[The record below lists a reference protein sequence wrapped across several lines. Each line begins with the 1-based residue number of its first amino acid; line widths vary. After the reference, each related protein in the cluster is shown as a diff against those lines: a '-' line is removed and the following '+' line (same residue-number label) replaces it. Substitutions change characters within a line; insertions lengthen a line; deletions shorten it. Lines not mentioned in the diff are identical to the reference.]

1 MSAIKRVTNTSEA
14 EALAALLNGDSR
26 TKPTVVVTVASGHT
40 EPYAD
45 VERIAAE
52 IGDLADLYLVTTGGH
67 TWAFS
72 NKMTPGTQVY
82 GGAGRVYPV
91 GLGWNIDLK
100 QAPLRFAWSKSEGP
114 KLTGQLIDDALDMA
128 AAAGL
133 FDSARTASTRER
145 RAGTVRSIMS
155 ERALVAL
162 DGGDMASVPPQLA
175 QAGVPIER
183 VLAPGMHVDGV
194 LEKKSRWLDIRES
207 RPTAEEALKTY
218 AAGDVVPAEV
228 RSVLAGSADLR
239 LHPDVTVE
247 LFRSDVTGDPD
258 DDLSALLTP
267 GEVVLARVIATGPK
281 WRLSLREVREHD
293 TAREALALYAGG
305 PPWLDPDAPPPAPVE
320 HVDPEP
326 ARAEPAPAETAPAAV
341 APVVEPVAEPVPA
354 APAKPA
360 IPSPAMMPRRKGE
373 PVRAVRP
380 APAPSP
386 EPSPMPEKEPA
397 PAKKAAVQSMSLQVT
412 AIKAEKAHLEAEL
425 AELRDQVS
433 GLRNERVQFAKD
445 LARAARQVETRDAE
459 LARMRSQL
467 RRAKQRTAPP
477 DVALPVFADRERGF
491 RHLVE
496 AAWARRI
503 PVGEQPTRPLPD
515 YAIGER
521 FLDSVD
527 ALEGIAV
534 DKIADVV
541 MEVLTGLAEQST
553 GRELHQLRTS
563 AGGNAAPQSRPDGA
577 VCYRVSMQ
585 IHTPS
590 ARRLHFWKC
599 PDGTI
604 ELSRVVVHDDMEP

>member
-100 QAPLRFAWSKSEGP
+100 QAPLRFAWNKSEGK

-155 ERALVAL
+155 ERALVDL
-162 DGGDMASVPPQLA
+162 VGGDMASVPPQLA

-267 GEVVLARVIATGPK
+267 GEVVLARVVATGPK

-305 PPWLDPDAPPPAPVE
+305 PPWLDPDAPPPAVVE

-326 ARAEPAPAETAPAAV
+326 VLPETAQLAEPVEPAAE
-341 APVVEPVAEPVPA
+341 PVVE
-354 APAKPA
+354 APAKAA

-380 APAPSP
+380 APVPSP
-386 EPSPMPEKEPA
+386 EPSPMPEKEHP

-425 AELRDQVS
+425 TELRDQVS

-515 YAIGER
+515 FAIGER

>member
-14 EALAALLNGDSR
+14 EALAALLNSDAR

-40 EPYAD
+40 DPYAD

-82 GGAGRVYPV
+82 GGAGRVYPI
-91 GLGWNIDLK
+91 GLGWTVDLK
-100 QAPLRFAWSKSEGP
+100 QAPLRFAWSKSEGK

-155 ERALVAL
+155 ERALVDL
-162 DGGDMASVPPQLA
+162 GGGDMASIPPQLA

-207 RPTAEEALKTY
+207 RPTADEALKAY

-228 RSVLAGSADLR
+228 RSVLAGSAGLR

-247 LFRSDVTGDPD
+247 VFRTDVTGDPD
-258 DDLSALLTP
+258 DDLQALLTP
-267 GEVVLARVIATGPK
+267 GEVVLARVVATGPK
-281 WRLSLREVREHD
+281 WRLSLREVGAHD

-305 PPWLDPDAPPPAPVE
+305 PAWLDPDAPPPAVVE
-320 HVDPEP
+320 HVETEPSPPEVVTP
-326 ARAEPAPAETAPAAV
+326 SAQPVPEAPPKPAAQT
-341 APVVEPVAEPVPA
+341 
-354 APAKPA
+354 PAKV
-360 IPSPAMMPRRKGE
+360 PRRKGE

-380 APAPSP
+380 APAT
-386 EPSPMPEKEPA
+386 EPASTPPKETA

-477 DVALPVFADRERGF
+477 EVALPVFADRERGF

-496 AAWARRI
+496 AAWACRI

-527 ALEGIAV
+527 ELEGITV

-563 AGGNAAPQSRPDGA
+563 AGGNAAPQSRSDGA

>member
-14 EALAALLNGDSR
+14 EALAALLNSDAR

-40 EPYAD
+40 DPYAD

-82 GGAGRVYPV
+82 GGAGRVYPI
-91 GLGWNIDLK
+91 GLGWTVDLK
-100 QAPLRFAWSKSEGP
+100 QAPLRFAWSKSEGK

-155 ERALVAL
+155 ERALVDL
-162 DGGDMASVPPQLA
+162 GGGDMASIPPQLA

-207 RPTAEEALKTY
+207 RPTADEALKAY

-228 RSVLAGSADLR
+228 RSVLAGSAGLR

-247 LFRSDVTGDPD
+247 VFRSDVTGDPD
-258 DDLSALLTP
+258 DDLQALLTP
-267 GEVVLARVIATGPK
+267 GEVVLARVVATGPK
-281 WRLSLREVREHD
+281 WRLSLREVGEHD

-305 PPWLDPDAPPPAPVE
+305 PPWLDPDAPPPAVVE
-320 HVDPEP
+320 HVETEPSPPEVVTP
-326 ARAEPAPAETAPAAV
+326 SAQPVPEAPPK
-341 APVVEPVAEPVPA
+341 PA
-354 APAKPA
+354 APT
-360 IPSPAMMPRRKGE
+360 PAMMPRRKGE

-380 APAPSP
+380 APAT
-386 EPSPMPEKEPA
+386 EPASTPPKETA

-477 DVALPVFADRERGF
+477 EVALPVFADRERGF

-496 AAWARRI
+496 AAWACRI

-527 ALEGIAV
+527 ELEGITV

-563 AGGNAAPQSRPDGA
+563 AGGNAAPQSRSDGA

>member
-1 MSAIKRVTNTSEA
+1 MTNTSEA

-26 TKPTVVVTVASGHT
+26 TKPTVVVTVASGHS

-82 GGAGRVYPV
+82 GGAGRVYPIGV
-91 GLGWNIDLK
+91 AWNIDLK
-100 QAPLRFAWSKSEGP
+100 LAPLRFAWNRSEGK
-114 KLTGQLIDDALDMA
+114 KLTAQLIDDALDMA

-133 FDSARTASTRER
+133 FDSERTASTRER
-145 RAGTVRSIMS
+145 RGGRVVSIMS
-155 ERALVAL
+155 ERALVDL
-162 DGGDMASVPPQLA
+162 GSGDLASVPPQLA

-183 VLAPGMHVDGV
+183 VLAPGMHVEGV

-218 AAGDVVPAEV
+218 AVGDIVPAAV
-228 RSVLAGSADLR
+228 RSVLPGSADLR
-239 LHPDVTVE
+239 LHPDLTVE
-247 LFRSDVTGDPD
+247 VFRSEVTGDPD
-258 DDLSALLTP
+258 DDLQALLTP
-267 GEVVLARVIATGPK
+267 GEVVLARVVATSPK
-281 WRLSLREVREHD
+281 WRLSLREVREND
-293 TAREALALYAGG
+293 SAREALSLYAGG
-305 PPWLDPDAPPPAPVE
+305 PPWLDPDAPPPAPE
-320 HVDPEP
+320 
-326 ARAEPAPAETAPAAV
+326 AEPAAS
-341 APVVEPVAEPVPA
+341 VVEPVETPRPPEVELPPPDTPA
-354 APAKPA
+354 
-360 IPSPAMMPRRKGE
+360 PSRPSITPAMMPRRKGE

-380 APAPSP
+380 TPPPSPAPTPATAAPAPP
-386 EPSPMPEKEPA
+386 
-397 PAKKAAVQSMSLQVT
+397 KKAAVQSMSLQVT
-412 AIKAEKAHLEAEL
+412 AIKAENARLEAEL
-425 AELRDQVS
+425 ADLRDQVS

-445 LARAARQVETRDAE
+445 LARAARQLETRDAE
-459 LARMRSQL
+459 LAKMRSQL
-467 RRAKQRTAPP
+467 RRAKQRNAPP
-477 DVALPVFADRERGF
+477 EAAPPVFADRERGF

-515 YAIGER
+515 YSIGER
-521 FLDSVD
+521 FLDSVE
-527 ALEGIAV
+527 ALEGITI

-577 VCYRVSMQ
+577 VCYRASMQ
-585 IHTPS
+585 IHTPG

>member
-26 TKPTVVVTVASGHT
+26 TKPTVVVTVASGHS

-91 GLGWNIDLK
+91 GLAWNIDLL
-100 QAPLRFAWSKSEGP
+100 QAPLRFAWNKSEGR

-145 RAGTVRSIMS
+145 RAGTVLSIMS
-155 ERALVAL
+155 ERALVDL
-162 DGGDMASVPPQLA
+162 VGGDMASIPPQLA

-218 AAGDVVPAEV
+218 AAGDIVPAEV

-267 GEVVLARVIATGPK
+267 GEVVLARVVATGPK

-305 PPWLDPDAPPPAPVE
+305 PPWLDPDAPPPTVVE
-320 HVDPEP
+320 HVETEPSPPE
-326 ARAEPAPAETAPAAV
+326 V
-341 APVVEPVAEPVPA
+341 APVVEPVEPVEIAAEPVVE
-354 APAKPA
+354 APAKPVM
-360 IPSPAMMPRRKGE
+360 PTPAMMPRRKGE

-380 APAPSP
+380 APAA
-386 EPSPMPEKEPA
+386 EPSPMPEKNHA

-425 AELRDQVS
+425 TELRDQVS

-496 AAWARRI
+496 ASWARRI

-599 PDGTI
+599 PNGTI

>member
-14 EALAALLNGDSR
+14 EALAALLNSDTR
-26 TKPTVVVTVASGHT
+26 TKPTIVVTVASGHT
-40 EPYAD
+40 DPYAD
-45 VERIAAE
+45 VERLAAE

-91 GLGWNIDLK
+91 GLAWNIDLK
-100 QAPLRFAWSKSEGP
+100 QAPLRFAWSKSEGR

-145 RAGTVRSIMS
+145 RAGTIVSIMS
-155 ERALVAL
+155 ERALVDLGA
-162 DGGDMASVPPQLA
+162 GDLASIPPQLA

-207 RPTAEEALKTY
+207 RPTAAEALKTY

-228 RSVLAGSADLR
+228 RSVLAGSAGLR

-247 LFRSDVTGDPD
+247 VFRSDVTGDPD
-258 DDLSALLTP
+258 DDLQALLTP
-267 GEVVLARVIATGPK
+267 GEVVLARVVATGPK
-281 WRLSLREVREHD
+281 WRLSLREAREHD
-293 TAREALALYAGG
+293 TAREALALYVGG
-305 PPWLDPDAPPPAPVE
+305 PPWLDPHAPPPAVVE
-320 HVDPEP
+320 HVETEP
-326 ARAEPAPAETAPAAV
+326 SPPVSEPL
-341 APVVEPVAEPVPA
+341 PVVEPRSPEVELVETPA
-354 APAKPA
+354 APPTPA
-360 IPSPAMMPRRKGE
+360 VPSPAMMPRRKGE

-380 APAPSP
+380 APAPEPPPAPTP
-386 EPSPMPEKEPA
+386 EPAA
-397 PAKKAAVQSMSLQVT
+397 PKKAAVQSMSLQVT

-425 AELRDQVS
+425 TELRDQVS

-477 DVALPVFADRERGF
+477 EVAPPVFADRERGF

-515 YAIGER
+515 FAIGAR

-527 ALEGIAV
+527 TLEGITI

-563 AGGNAAPQSRPDGA
+563 SGGNSAPQSRPDGA

-585 IHTPS
+585 VHTPS

>member
-14 EALAALLNGDSR
+14 EALAALLNGDTR
-26 TKPTVVVTVASGHT
+26 TRPTVVVTVASGHT
-40 EPYAD
+40 DPYAD

-82 GGAGRVYPV
+82 GGAGRVYPI
-91 GLGWNIDLK
+91 GLGWNVDLK
-100 QAPLRFAWSKSEGP
+100 QAPLRFAWNRSEGK

-155 ERALVAL
+155 ERALVDL
-162 DGGDMASVPPQLA
+162 VGGDMASVPPQLA

-267 GEVVLARVIATGPK
+267 GEVVLARVIATGPR

-293 TAREALALYAGG
+293 TAREALSLYAGG
-305 PPWLDPDAPPPAPVE
+305 PPWLDPDAPPPAVVDHVE
-320 HVDPEP
+320 TVPEP
-326 ARAEPAPAETAPAAV
+326 QGVEASSEAPAEAA
-341 APVVEPVAEPVPA
+341 VEPVPEA
-354 APAKPA
+354 PA
-360 IPSPAMMPRRKGE
+360 IPTPAMMPRRRGE
-373 PVRAVRP
+373 PVRALR
-380 APAPSP
+380 PAPSP
-386 EPSPMPEKEPA
+386 TPAPEPMPEQEAA

-445 LARAARQVETRDAE
+445 LARAARQVETRDVE

-477 DVALPVFADRERGF
+477 EVALPVFADRERGF

-503 PVGEQPTRPLPD
+503 PVGEQATRPLPA
-515 YAIGER
+515 YSIGER

-527 ALEGIAV
+527 ALEGITV

-563 AGGNAAPQSRPDGA
+563 AGGNSAPQSRSDGA

-599 PDGTI
+599 ADGTV

>member
-14 EALAALLNGDSR
+14 EALAALLNGDAR

-40 EPYAD
+40 DPYAD

-100 QAPLRFAWSKSEGP
+100 QAPLRFAWSKSEGR

-145 RAGTVRSIMS
+145 RAGTILSIMS
-155 ERALVAL
+155 ERALVDL
-162 DGGDMASVPPQLA
+162 GSGDLASIPPQLA

-194 LEKKSRWLDIRES
+194 LEKKSRWLDIREI

-218 AAGDVVPAEV
+218 AAGEVVPAEV

-247 LFRSDVTGDPD
+247 VFRSDVTGDPD

-267 GEVVLARVIATGPK
+267 GEVVLARVVATRPK
-281 WRLSLREVREHD
+281 WRLSLRGVGEHD

-320 HVDPEP
+320 HVETEPVPPATVPE
-326 ARAEPAPAETAPAAV
+326 AEPVETVPETAPA
-341 APVVEPVAEPVPA
+341 PPP
-354 APAKPA
+354 KPA
-360 IPSPAMMPRRKGE
+360 TPSPAMMPRRRGE

-380 APAPSP
+380 SPAPDPAP
-386 EPSPMPEKEPA
+386 EQEPA

-412 AIKAEKAHLEAEL
+412 AIKAEKARLEAEL
-425 AELRDQVS
+425 TELRDQVS

-467 RRAKQRTAPP
+467 RRAKQRSAPP
-477 DVALPVFADRERGF
+477 EVTPPVFADRERGF

-503 PVGEQPTRPLPD
+503 PVGEQPTRPLPGF
-515 YAIGER
+515 AIGER

-527 ALEGIAV
+527 TLEGIAV

-563 AGGNAAPQSRPDGA
+563 VGGNSAPQSRDDGA
-577 VCYRVSMQ
+577 ICYRVSMQ

>member
-91 GLGWNIDLK
+91 GLSWNIDLK
-100 QAPLRFAWSKSEGP
+100 QAPLRFAWSKSEGR

-155 ERALVAL
+155 ERALVDL
-162 DGGDMASVPPQLA
+162 GSGDLASIPPQLA

-228 RSVLAGSADLR
+228 RSVLAGSAGLR

-247 LFRSDVTGDPD
+247 LFRSEVTGDPD
-258 DDLSALLTP
+258 DDLQALLTP
-267 GEVVLARVIATGPK
+267 GEVVLARVVATGPK

-293 TAREALALYAGG
+293 TVREALALYAGG
-305 PPWLDPDAPPPAPVE
+305 PPWLDPDAPPPAVVE
-320 HVDPEP
+320 HVEPEP
-326 ARAEPAPAETAPAAV
+326 SPAVIEPVQPVETAAEPDTEPAPQAP
-341 APVVEPVAEPVPA
+341 P
-354 APAKPA
+354 KPA

-380 APAPSP
+380 TPTPTPAPSP
-386 EPSPMPEKEPA
+386 EPVPEKEHP

-496 AAWARRI
+496 ASWARRI

-515 YAIGER
+515 FAIGER

-563 AGGNAAPQSRPDGA
+563 AGGNAAPQSRADGA

>member
-14 EALAALLNGDSR
+14 EALAALLNGDTR

-72 NKMTPGTQVY
+72 NRMTPGTQVY
-82 GGAGRVYPV
+82 GGAGRVYPI
-91 GLGWNIDLK
+91 GLAWNVDLK
-100 QAPLRFAWSKSEGP
+100 QAPLRFAWNKSEGK

-155 ERALVAL
+155 ERALVDL
-162 DGGDMASVPPQLA
+162 VGGDMASVPPQLA

-183 VLAPGMHVDGV
+183 VLAPGMAVSGV

-258 DDLSALLTP
+258 DDLQALLTP
-267 GEVVLARVIATGPK
+267 GEVVLARVVATGPK

-305 PPWLDPDAPPPAPVE
+305 PPWLDPDAPPPAVVDHVETVPEPQRVEPVE
-320 HVDPEP
+320 APPEP
-326 ARAEPAPAETAPAAV
+326 APEAPAR
-341 APVVEPVAEPVPA
+341 
-354 APAKPA
+354 PA
-360 IPSPAMMPRRKGE
+360 IPTPAMMPRRRGE
-373 PVRAVRP
+373 PVRALRP
-380 APAPSP
+380 APTPAPEPMPSP
-386 EPSPMPEKEPA
+386 EREAA

-412 AIKAEKAHLEAEL
+412 AIKAEKAHLEDEL

-445 LARAARQVETRDAE
+445 LARAARQVETRDVE

-477 DVALPVFADRERGF
+477 EVALPVFADRERGF

-503 PVGEQPTRPLPD
+503 PVGEQATRPLPEF
-515 YAIGER
+515 AIGDR

-527 ALEGIAV
+527 ALEGITV

>member
-14 EALAALLNGDSR
+14 EALAALLNGDAR

-40 EPYAD
+40 DPYAD

-100 QAPLRFAWSKSEGP
+100 QAPLRFAWSKSEGR

-145 RAGTVRSIMS
+145 RAGTILSIMS
-155 ERALVAL
+155 ERALVDL
-162 DGGDMASVPPQLA
+162 GSGDLASIPPQLA

-194 LEKKSRWLDIRES
+194 LEKKSRWLDIREI

-218 AAGDVVPAEV
+218 AAGEVVPAEV

-247 LFRSDVTGDPD
+247 VFRSDVTGDPD

-267 GEVVLARVIATGPK
+267 GEVVLARVVATGPK
-281 WRLSLREVREHD
+281 WRLSLRGVGEHD

-320 HVDPEP
+320 HVEN
-326 ARAEPAPAETAPAAV
+326 EPAPPATAPE
-341 APVVEPVAEPVPA
+341 PIPEVELVETSPA
-354 APAKPA
+354 SPPKPA
-360 IPSPAMMPRRKGE
+360 IPTPAMMPRRKGE
-373 PVRAVRP
+373 PVRAVP
-380 APAPSP
+380 PP
-386 EPSPMPEKEPA
+386 EPEPMPTPSKEAA

-412 AIKAEKAHLEAEL
+412 AIKAEKARLEAEL
-425 AELRDQVS
+425 TELRDQVS

-467 RRAKQRTAPP
+467 RRAKQRSAPP
-477 DVALPVFADRERGF
+477 EVTPPVFADRERGF

-503 PVGEQPTRPLPD
+503 PVGEQPTRPLPGF
-515 YAIGER
+515 AIGER

-527 ALEGIAV
+527 TLEGIAV

-563 AGGNAAPQSRPDGA
+563 VGGNSAPRSRDDGA
-577 VCYRVSMQ
+577 ICYRVSMQ

>member
-14 EALAALLNGDSR
+14 EALAALLNGDTR

-100 QAPLRFAWSKSEGP
+100 QAPLRFAWNKSEGK

-133 FDSARTASTRER
+133 FDSASTASTRER

-155 ERALVAL
+155 ERALVDL
-162 DGGDMASVPPQLA
+162 DGGDMASIPPQLA

-218 AAGDVVPAEV
+218 AVGDVVPAEV

-247 LFRSDVTGDPD
+247 VFRSDVTGDPD
-258 DDLSALLTP
+258 DDLQALLTP
-267 GEVVLARVIATGPK
+267 GEVVLARVVATGPK

-293 TAREALALYAGG
+293 TVREALSLYAGG
-305 PPWLDPDAPPPAPVE
+305 PPWLDPDAPPPAVVE
-320 HVDPEP
+320 HVETVPEH
-326 ARAEPAPAETAPAAV
+326 PAPDAPRAPEGREAV
-341 APVVEPVAEPVPA
+341 AEQVAPP
-354 APAKPA
+354 KPA
-360 IPSPAMMPRRKGE
+360 IPTPAMMPRRKGE

-386 EPSPMPEKEPA
+386 EPMPAKESA

-445 LARAARQVETRDAE
+445 LARAARQLEIRDAE

-467 RRAKQRTAPP
+467 RRAKQKTAPP
-477 DVALPVFADRERGF
+477 EVALPVFADRERGF

-563 AGGNAAPQSRPDGA
+563 AGGNAAPQSRSDGA

>member
-14 EALAALLNGDSR
+14 EALAALLNGDTR

-40 EPYAD
+40 DPYAD

-52 IGDLADLYLVTTGGH
+52 IGDLAELYLVTTGGH

-82 GGAGRVYPV
+82 GGAGRVYPI
-91 GLGWNIDLK
+91 GLGWNVDLK
-100 QAPLRFAWSKSEGP
+100 QAPLRFAWNKSEGK

-155 ERALVAL
+155 ERALVDL
-162 DGGDMASVPPQLA
+162 VGGDMASIPPQLA

-207 RPTAEEALKTY
+207 RPTADEALKTY
-218 AAGDVVPAEV
+218 AAGDVVPAQV

-267 GEVVLARVIATGPK
+267 GEVVLARVLATGPK

-293 TAREALALYAGG
+293 TAREALSLYAGG
-305 PPWLDPDAPPPAPVE
+305 PPWLDPDAPPPAIVE
-320 HVDPEP
+320 HVETVPSAPEP
-326 ARAEPAPAETAPAAV
+326 DESVPD
-341 APVVEPVAEPVPA
+341 AEPVPE
-354 APAKPA
+354 APPRPA
-360 IPSPAMMPRRKGE
+360 VPSPAMMPRRRGE

-386 EPSPMPEKEPA
+386 EPLPAKEPA

-503 PVGEQPTRPLPD
+503 PVGEQPTRPLPEF
-515 YAIGER
+515 AIGDR

-527 ALEGIAV
+527 ALEGITV

>member
-14 EALAALLNGDSR
+14 EALAALLNGDAR

-40 EPYAD
+40 DPYAD

-100 QAPLRFAWSKSEGP
+100 QAPLRFAWSKSEGR
-114 KLTGQLIDDALDMA
+114 KLTAQLIDDALDMA

-145 RAGTVRSIMS
+145 RAGTILSIMS
-155 ERALVAL
+155 ERALVDL
-162 DGGDMASVPPQLA
+162 GSGDLASIPPQLA

-194 LEKKSRWLDIRES
+194 LEKKSRWLDIREI

-228 RSVLAGSADLR
+228 RSVLAGSAGLR

-247 LFRSDVTGDPD
+247 VFRSDVTGDPD

-267 GEVVLARVIATGPK
+267 GEVVLARVVATGPK
-281 WRLSLREVREHD
+281 WRLSLRGVGEHD

-320 HVDPEP
+320 HVET
-326 ARAEPAPAETAPAAV
+326 EPAPPATVPEAEPVETVPETAPA
-341 APVVEPVAEPVPA
+341 PPP
-354 APAKPA
+354 KPA
-360 IPSPAMMPRRKGE
+360 TPSPAMMPRRRGE

-380 APAPSP
+380 SPASDPPP
-386 EPSPMPEKEPA
+386 EQEPA

-412 AIKAEKAHLEAEL
+412 AIKAEKARLEAEL
-425 AELRDQVS
+425 TELRDQVS

-467 RRAKQRTAPP
+467 RRAKQRSAPP
-477 DVALPVFADRERGF
+477 EVTPPVFADRERGF

-503 PVGEQPTRPLPD
+503 PIGEQPTRPLPGF
-515 YAIGER
+515 AIGER

-527 ALEGIAV
+527 TLEGITV

-563 AGGNAAPQSRPDGA
+563 VGGNSAPQSRDDGA
-577 VCYRVSMQ
+577 TCYRVSMQ
-585 IHTPS
+585 VHTPS

>member
-91 GLGWNIDLK
+91 GLAWNIDLK
-100 QAPLRFAWSKSEGP
+100 LAPLRFAWSKSEGP

-155 ERALVAL
+155 ERALVDL
-162 DGGDMASVPPQLA
+162 VGGDMASVPPQLA

-267 GEVVLARVIATGPK
+267 GEVVLARVVATGPK

-305 PPWLDPDAPPPAPVE
+305 PPWLDPDAPPPAVVE
-320 HVDPEP
+320 HVETEPSPPE
-326 ARAEPAPAETAPAAV
+326 V
-341 APVVEPVAEPVPA
+341 ASVAEPVEPVEMA
-354 APAKPA
+354 AEPVAPAKPA
-360 IPSPAMMPRRKGE
+360 MPTPAMMPRRKGE
-373 PVRAVRP
+373 PVRALRP
-380 APAPSP
+380 LPAPSP
-386 EPSPMPEKEPA
+386 EPVPEKEHP

-425 AELRDQVS
+425 TELRDQVS

-496 AAWARRI
+496 ASWARRI

-563 AGGNAAPQSRPDGA
+563 AGGNAAPQSRTDGA

>member
-14 EALAALLNGDSR
+14 EALAALLNGDTR

-40 EPYAD
+40 DPYAD

-100 QAPLRFAWSKSEGP
+100 QAPLRFAWNKSEGK

-155 ERALVAL
+155 ERALVDL
-162 DGGDMASVPPQLA
+162 GGGDMASVPPQLA

-258 DDLSALLTP
+258 DDLQALLTP
-267 GEVVLARVIATGPK
+267 GEVVLARVVATGPK

-305 PPWLDPDAPPPAPVE
+305 PPWLDPDAPPPAVVDHVE
-320 HVDPEP
+320 TVPEP
-326 ARAEPAPAETAPAAV
+326 QR
-341 APVVEPVAEPVPA
+341 VEPVEAVSEADAESAPE
-354 APAKPA
+354 APARPA
-360 IPSPAMMPRRKGE
+360 VPTPAMMPRRRGE
-373 PVRAVRP
+373 PVRALRP
-380 APAPSP
+380 APTPAPEPMPSP
-386 EPSPMPEKEPA
+386 AKEAA

-445 LARAARQVETRDAE
+445 LARAARQVETRDVE

-477 DVALPVFADRERGF
+477 EVALPVFADRERGF

-515 YAIGER
+515 FAIGDR

-527 ALEGIAV
+527 ALEGIAL

>member
-14 EALAALLNGDSR
+14 EALAALLNGEGR
-26 TKPTVVVTVASGHT
+26 TKPTVVVTVASGHA

-45 VERIAAE
+45 VARIAAE

-82 GGAGRVYPV
+82 GGAGRVYPI
-91 GLGWNIDLK
+91 GLGWNTDLK
-100 QAPLRFAWSKSEGP
+100 QAPLRFAWSKAEGR
-114 KLTGQLIDDALDMA
+114 KLTAQLVDDALDMA

-133 FDSARTASTRER
+133 FDSARTAATRER
-145 RAGTVRSIMS
+145 RSGTIVSIMS
-155 ERALVAL
+155 ERALVDL
-162 DGGDMASVPPQLA
+162 GSGDMASIPPQLA
-175 QAGVPIER
+175 QAGVAIER
-183 VLAPGMHVDGV
+183 VLTPGMLVDGV
-194 LEKKSRWLDIRES
+194 LEKKSRWLDIRET
-207 RPTAEEALKTY
+207 RPTAEDALKAY
-218 AAGDVVPAEV
+218 VAGDVVPAEV

-247 LFRSDVTGDPD
+247 LFRSEVTDDPN
-258 DDLSALLTP
+258 DDLRALLTP
-267 GEVVLARVIATGPK
+267 GEVVLARVVAAGPR
-281 WRLSLREVREHD
+281 WRLSLRGVGEHD
-293 TAREALALYAGG
+293 HAREALALYVGG
-305 PPWLDPDAPPPAPVE
+305 PPWLDPDAPAPTVEHGETGDSGESGRSGEPVE
-320 HVDPEP
+320 APEP
-326 ARAEPAPAETAPAAV
+326 VAPAELAPPPARRPTA
-341 APVVEPVAEPVPA
+341 
-354 APAKPA
+354 
-360 IPSPAMMPRRKGE
+360 PSPAMMPRRKGGS
-373 PVRAVRP
+373 VRAIPPTAVASP
-380 APAPSP
+380 APAP
-386 EPSPMPEKEPA
+386 EPAAAASPA

-425 AELRDQVS
+425 ADLRDQVS

-467 RRAKQRTAPP
+467 RRAKQRTAPAE
-477 DVALPVFADRERGF
+477 VTLPVFADRERGF

-503 PVGEQPTRPLPD
+503 PVGEQAIRPLPD
-515 YAIGER
+515 FAIGER

-541 MEVLTGLAEQST
+541 MEVLTGLAEHAA

-563 AGGNAAPQSRPDGA
+563 SGGNAAPQSRPDGA

-599 PDGTI
+599 PDGTV
-604 ELSRVVVHDDMEP
+604 ELSRVVVHDDVEP

>member
-100 QAPLRFAWSKSEGP
+100 QAPLRFAWSRSEGR

-145 RAGTVRSIMS
+145 RAGTVLSIMS
-155 ERALVAL
+155 ERALVDL
-162 DGGDMASVPPQLA
+162 GSGDLVSVPPQLA

-239 LHPDVTVE
+239 VHPDVTVE

-258 DDLSALLTP
+258 DDLQALLTP
-267 GEVVLARVIATGPK
+267 GEVVLARVVATGPK

-293 TAREALALYAGG
+293 TARDALALYAGG
-305 PPWLDPDAPPPAPVE
+305 PPWLDPDAPPPAVVE
-320 HVDPEP
+320 HVETDPSP
-326 ARAEPAPAETAPAAV
+326 
-341 APVVEPVAEPVPA
+341 PVAEPVEAAAEPIPE
-354 APAKPA
+354 APAKPT

-386 EPSPMPEKEPA
+386 EPSPEPVPMPEKEHA

-425 AELRDQVS
+425 TELRDQVS

-515 YAIGER
+515 FAIGER

-577 VCYRVSMQ
+577 ICYRVSMQ

>member
-14 EALAALLNGDSR
+14 EALAALLNGDTR

-40 EPYAD
+40 DPYAD

-82 GGAGRVYPV
+82 GGAGRVYPI
-91 GLGWNIDLK
+91 GLGWNVDLK
-100 QAPLRFAWSKSEGP
+100 QAPLRFAWNKSEGK

-155 ERALVAL
+155 ERALVDL
-162 DGGDMASVPPQLA
+162 VGGDMASIPPQLA

-207 RPTAEEALKTY
+207 RPTADEALKTY
-218 AAGDVVPAEV
+218 AAGDVVPAQV

-293 TAREALALYAGG
+293 TAREALSLYAGG
-305 PPWLDPDAPPPAPVE
+305 PPWLDPDAPPPAIVE
-320 HVDPEP
+320 HVETVPSAPEP
-326 ARAEPAPAETAPAAV
+326 DESVPD
-341 APVVEPVAEPVPA
+341 AEPVPE
-354 APAKPA
+354 APPRPA
-360 IPSPAMMPRRKGE
+360 VPSPAMMPRRRGE

-386 EPSPMPEKEPA
+386 EPMPAREPA

-503 PVGEQPTRPLPD
+503 PVGEQPTRPLPEF
-515 YAIGER
+515 AIGDR

-527 ALEGIAV
+527 ALEGITV

>member
-14 EALAALLNGDSR
+14 EALAALLNGDTR

-40 EPYAD
+40 DPYAD

-72 NKMTPGTQVY
+72 NRMTPGTQVY
-82 GGAGRVYPV
+82 GGAGRVYPI
-91 GLGWNIDLK
+91 GLAWNVDLK
-100 QAPLRFAWSKSEGP
+100 QAPLRFAWNKSEGK

-155 ERALVAL
+155 ERALVDL
-162 DGGDMASVPPQLA
+162 GGGDMASVPPQLA

-247 LFRSDVTGDPD
+247 VFRSDVTGDPD
-258 DDLSALLTP
+258 DDLQALLTP
-267 GEVVLARVIATGPK
+267 GEVVLARVVATGPK

-305 PPWLDPDAPPPAPVE
+305 PPWLDPDAPPPAVVDHVE
-320 HVDPEP
+320 TVPEP
-326 ARAEPAPAETAPAAV
+326 QR
-341 APVVEPVAEPVPA
+341 VEPVEAVSEADAESAPE
-354 APAKPA
+354 APARPA
-360 IPSPAMMPRRKGE
+360 VPTPAMMPRRRGE
-373 PVRAVRP
+373 PVRALRP
-380 APAPSP
+380 APTPAPEPMPSP
-386 EPSPMPEKEPA
+386 AKEAA

-445 LARAARQVETRDAE
+445 LARAARQVETRDVE

-477 DVALPVFADRERGF
+477 EVALPVFADRERGF

-503 PVGEQPTRPLPD
+503 PVGEQATRPLPEF
-515 YAIGER
+515 AIGDR

-527 ALEGIAV
+527 ALEGITV

>member
-91 GLGWNIDLK
+91 GLAWNIDLK
-100 QAPLRFAWSKSEGP
+100 LAPLRFAWSKSEGR
-114 KLTGQLIDDALDMA
+114 KLTGQLIDDSLDMA

-145 RAGTVRSIMS
+145 RAGMVLSIMS
-155 ERALVAL
+155 ERALVDL
-162 DGGDMASVPPQLA
+162 VGGDMASVPPQLA

-267 GEVVLARVIATGPK
+267 GEVVLARVVAAGPK

-305 PPWLDPDAPPPAPVE
+305 PPWLDPDAPPPAVVE

-326 ARAEPAPAETAPAAV
+326 APPETAPVVDA
-341 APVVEPVAEPVPA
+341 VEPVEPPAESVVE

-386 EPSPMPEKEPA
+386 SPEPVPEKEHA

-425 AELRDQVS
+425 TELRDQVS

-496 AAWARRI
+496 ASWARRI

-515 YAIGER
+515 FAIGER

-563 AGGNAAPQSRPDGA
+563 AGGNSAPQSRPDGA

>member
-14 EALAALLNGDSR
+14 EALAALLNGDTR
-26 TKPTVVVTVASGHT
+26 TRPTVVVTVASGHT
-40 EPYAD
+40 DPYAD

-82 GGAGRVYPV
+82 GGAGRVYPI
-91 GLGWNIDLK
+91 GLGWNVDLK
-100 QAPLRFAWSKSEGP
+100 QAPLRFAWNRSEGK

-155 ERALVAL
+155 ERALVDL
-162 DGGDMASVPPQLA
+162 VGGDMASVPPQLA

-267 GEVVLARVIATGPK
+267 GEVVLARVIATGPR

-293 TAREALALYAGG
+293 TAREALSLYAGG
-305 PPWLDPDAPPPAPVE
+305 PPWLDPDAPPPAVVDHVE
-320 HVDPEP
+320 TVPEP
-326 ARAEPAPAETAPAAV
+326 QGVEASSEAPAEAA
-341 APVVEPVAEPVPA
+341 VEPVPEA
-354 APAKPA
+354 PA
-360 IPSPAMMPRRKGE
+360 IPTPAMMPRRRGE
-373 PVRAVRP
+373 PVRALR
-380 APAPSP
+380 PAPSP
-386 EPSPMPEKEPA
+386 TPAPEPMPEQEAA

-445 LARAARQVETRDAE
+445 LARAARQVETRDVE

-477 DVALPVFADRERGF
+477 EVALPVFADRERGF

-503 PVGEQPTRPLPD
+503 PVGEQATRPLPA
-515 YAIGER
+515 YSIGER

-527 ALEGIAV
+527 ALEGITV

-563 AGGNAAPQSRPDGA
+563 AGGNAAPQSRSDGA

-599 PDGTI
+599 ADGTV

>member
-14 EALAALLNGDSR
+14 EALAALLNGDTR

-40 EPYAD
+40 DPYAD

-82 GGAGRVYPV
+82 GGAGRVYPI
-91 GLGWNIDLK
+91 GLGWNVDLK
-100 QAPLRFAWSKSEGP
+100 QAPLRFAWNKSEGK

-155 ERALVAL
+155 ERALVDL
-162 DGGDMASVPPQLA
+162 GGGDMASIPPQLA

-207 RPTAEEALKTY
+207 RPTAEEALKAY
-218 AAGDVVPAEV
+218 AAGDVVPAQV

-247 LFRSDVTGDPD
+247 VFRSDVTGDPD
-258 DDLSALLTP
+258 DDLQALLTP
-267 GEVVLARVIATGPK
+267 GEVVLARVVATGPK

-293 TAREALALYAGG
+293 TAREALSLYAGG
-305 PPWLDPDAPPPAPVE
+305 PPWLDPDAPPPAIVE
-320 HVDPEP
+320 HVESVPERLAPQP
-326 ARAEPAPAETAPAAV
+326 AESTPDAAAEPAPAAP
-341 APVVEPVAEPVPA
+341 P
-354 APAKPA
+354 KPA
-360 IPSPAMMPRRKGE
+360 IPTPAMMPRRKGE
-373 PVRAVRP
+373 PVRALRP
-380 APAPSP
+380 APAPAP
-386 EPSPMPEKEPA
+386 EPVPAKEPA

-477 DVALPVFADRERGF
+477 EVALPVFADRERGF

-521 FLDSVD
+521 FLDSVE
-527 ALEGIAV
+527 ALEGITV

-563 AGGNAAPQSRPDGA
+563 AGGNAAPQSRSDGA

>member
-14 EALAALLNGDSR
+14 EALAALLNGDTR

-40 EPYAD
+40 DPYAD

-100 QAPLRFAWSKSEGP
+100 QAPLRFAWSKSEGR

-145 RAGTVRSIMS
+145 RAGTILSIMS
-155 ERALVAL
+155 ERALVDL
-162 DGGDMASVPPQLA
+162 GSGDLASIPPQLA

-194 LEKKSRWLDIRES
+194 LEKKSRWLDIREI

-218 AAGDVVPAEV
+218 AAGEVVPAEV

-247 LFRSDVTGDPD
+247 VFRSDVTGDPD
-258 DDLSALLTP
+258 DDLQALLTP
-267 GEVVLARVIATGPK
+267 GEIVLARVVAIGPK
-281 WRLSLREVREHD
+281 WRLSLRGVGEHD

-320 HVDPEP
+320 HVEN
-326 ARAEPAPAETAPAAV
+326 EPAPPATAPE
-341 APVVEPVAEPVPA
+341 PIPEVEPVETSPA
-354 APAKPA
+354 SPPKPA
-360 IPSPAMMPRRKGE
+360 IPTPAMMPRRKGE
-373 PVRAVRP
+373 PVRAVP
-380 APAPSP
+380 PP
-386 EPSPMPEKEPA
+386 EPEPMPTPSKEPA

-412 AIKAEKAHLEAEL
+412 AIKAEKARLEAEL
-425 AELRDQVS
+425 TELRDQVS

-467 RRAKQRTAPP
+467 RRAKQRSAPP
-477 DVALPVFADRERGF
+477 EVTPPVFADRERGF

-503 PVGEQPTRPLPD
+503 PVGEQPTRPLPG

-527 ALEGIAV
+527 TLEGIAV

-563 AGGNAAPQSRPDGA
+563 VGGNSAPQSRDDGA
-577 VCYRVSMQ
+577 ICYRVSMQ

>member
-91 GLGWNIDLK
+91 GLAWNIDLK
-100 QAPLRFAWSKSEGP
+100 LAPLRFAWSKSEGP

-155 ERALVAL
+155 ERALVDL
-162 DGGDMASVPPQLA
+162 VGGDMASIPPQLA

-267 GEVVLARVIATGPK
+267 GEVVLARVVATGPK

-305 PPWLDPDAPPPAPVE
+305 PPWLDPDAPPPAVVE
-320 HVDPEP
+320 HVETEPSPPE
-326 ARAEPAPAETAPAAV
+326 V
-341 APVVEPVAEPVPA
+341 AHVAEPVEPVEMAAEPA
-354 APAKPA
+354 VEAPAKPA
-360 IPSPAMMPRRKGE
+360 MPTPAMMPRRKGE

-386 EPSPMPEKEPA
+386 EPVPEKEHP

-425 AELRDQVS
+425 TELRDQVS

-477 DVALPVFADRERGF
+477 DVAPPVFADRERGF

-563 AGGNAAPQSRPDGA
+563 SGGNAAPQSRPDGA

-599 PDGTI
+599 ADGTI

>member
-1 MSAIKRVTNTSEA
+1 MTNTSEA
-14 EALAALLNGDSR
+14 EALAALLNGNSR

-40 EPYAD
+40 DPYAD
-45 VERIAAE
+45 VEQIAAE

-100 QAPLRFAWSKSEGP
+100 QAPLRFAWSKSEGR

-145 RAGTVRSIMS
+145 RAGTVLSIMS
-155 ERALVAL
+155 ERALVDL
-162 DGGDMASVPPQLA
+162 GGGDMASVPPQLA

-207 RPTAEEALKTY
+207 RPTADEALKTY

-258 DDLSALLTP
+258 DDLQALLTP
-267 GEVVLARVIATGPK
+267 GEVVLARVVATGPK

-293 TAREALALYAGG
+293 TVREALALYAGG
-305 PPWLDPDAPPPAPVE
+305 PPWLDPNAPPPAVVE
-320 HVDPEP
+320 HVET
-326 ARAEPAPAETAPAAV
+326 EPAPPEVVAV
-341 APVVEPVAEPVPA
+341 PEPVVTVEMASEPVAE
-354 APAKPA
+354 APARAA
-360 IPSPAMMPRRKGE
+360 IPSPAMMPRRRGE

-380 APAPSP
+380 APPP
-386 EPSPMPEKEPA
+386 EPVPAPVAEKEPA

-425 AELRDQVS
+425 TELRDQVS

-445 LARAARQVETRDAE
+445 LARAARQVETRDVE

-477 DVALPVFADRERGF
+477 EVALPVFADRERGF

-515 YAIGER
+515 FAIGER
-521 FLDSVD
+521 FLGSVD
-527 ALEGIAV
+527 ALEGITV

-563 AGGNAAPQSRPDGA
+563 AGGNSAPQSRPDGA

>member
-40 EPYAD
+40 DPYAD

-91 GLGWNIDLK
+91 GLAWNIDLL
-100 QAPLRFAWSKSEGP
+100 QAPLRFAWSKSEGR

-145 RAGTVRSIMS
+145 RAGTVLSIMS
-155 ERALVAL
+155 ERALVDL
-162 DGGDMASVPPQLA
+162 GSGDLASIPPQLA

-207 RPTAEEALKTY
+207 RPTAEEALKAY

-267 GEVVLARVIATGPK
+267 GEVVLARVVAAGPK

-293 TAREALALYAGG
+293 TAREALALYTGG
-305 PPWLDPDAPPPAPVE
+305 PPWLDPDAPPPAVVE
-320 HVDPEP
+320 HVETEPSPPE
-326 ARAEPAPAETAPAAV
+326 V
-341 APVVEPVAEPVPA
+341 APVSEPVETVPESMAE

-360 IPSPAMMPRRKGE
+360 MPTPAMMPRRKGE

-380 APAPSP
+380 APAPSS
-386 EPSPMPEKEPA
+386 EPVPEKEHP

-425 AELRDQVS
+425 TELRDQVS

-477 DVALPVFADRERGF
+477 EVALPVFADRERGF

-503 PVGEQPTRPLPD
+503 PVGEQPTLPLPA
-515 YAIGER
+515 YAIGDR

-527 ALEGIAV
+527 ALEGITV

>member
-14 EALAALLNGDSR
+14 EALAALLNGDTR
-26 TKPTVVVTVASGHT
+26 TRPTVVVTVASGHT
-40 EPYAD
+40 DPYAD

-91 GLGWNIDLK
+91 GVAWNIDLK

-145 RAGTVRSIMS
+145 RSGTVRSIMS
-155 ERALVAL
+155 ERALVDL
-162 DGGDMASVPPQLA
+162 GSGDLASIPPQLA

-207 RPTAEEALKTY
+207 RPTPDEALKTY
-218 AAGDVVPAEV
+218 AAGDVVPCEV
-228 RSVLAGSADLR
+228 RSVLAGSAGLR

-247 LFRSDVTGDPD
+247 VFRSDVTGDPD
-258 DDLSALLTP
+258 DDLQALLTP
-267 GEVVLARVIATGPK
+267 GEVVLARVVATGPR

-305 PPWLDPDAPPPAPVE
+305 PPWLDPDAPAPAVADHVETVPAP
-320 HVDPEP
+320 PE
-326 ARAEPAPAETAPAAV
+326 AV
-341 APVVEPVAEPVPA
+341 AEVTSVPEA
-354 APAKPA
+354 VPETLPETLPEAPPKPA
-360 IPSPAMMPRRKGE
+360 VPTPAMMPRRKGE
-373 PVRAVRP
+373 PVRAIRP
-380 APAPSP
+380 APPP
-386 EPSPMPEKEPA
+386 EPTPPPEPA

-425 AELRDQVS
+425 TELRDQVS

-467 RRAKQRTAPP
+467 RRAKQRSAPP
-477 DVALPVFADRERGF
+477 EVAPPVFADRERGF

-496 AAWARRI
+496 ASWARRI

-515 YAIGER
+515 FKIGER

-527 ALEGIAV
+527 TLEGITV

-563 AGGNAAPQSRPDGA
+563 AGGNSAPQSRSDGA
-577 VCYRVSMQ
+577 ICYRVSMQ
-585 IHTPS
+585 VHTPS

>member
-14 EALAALLNGDSR
+14 EALAALLNGDAR
-26 TKPTVVVTVASGHT
+26 TKPTVVVTVASGHND
-40 EPYAD
+40 PYAD

-100 QAPLRFAWSKSEGP
+100 QAPLRFAWSKSEGR

-145 RAGTVRSIMS
+145 RAGTILSIMS
-155 ERALVAL
+155 ERALVDL
-162 DGGDMASVPPQLA
+162 GSGDLASIPPQLA

-194 LEKKSRWLDIRES
+194 LEKKSRWLDIREI

-218 AAGDVVPAEV
+218 AAGEVVPAEV
-228 RSVLAGSADLR
+228 RSVQAGSADLR

-247 LFRSDVTGDPD
+247 VFRSDVTGDPD
-258 DDLSALLTP
+258 DDLQALLTP
-267 GEVVLARVIATGPK
+267 GEIVLARVVATGPK
-281 WRLSLREVREHD
+281 WRLSLRGVGEHD

-320 HVDPEP
+320 HVEN
-326 ARAEPAPAETAPAAV
+326 EPAPPATAPEAEPVETVPETAPAS
-341 APVVEPVAEPVPA
+341 PPKPA
-354 APAKPA
+354 A
-360 IPSPAMMPRRKGE
+360 PSPAMMPRRRGE

-380 APAPSP
+380 SPTTDPAPTQ
-386 EPSPMPEKEPA
+386 EPA

-412 AIKAEKAHLEAEL
+412 AIKAEKARLEAEL
-425 AELRDQVS
+425 TELRDQVS

-467 RRAKQRTAPP
+467 RRAKQRSAPP
-477 DVALPVFADRERGF
+477 EVTPPVFADRERGF

-503 PVGEQPTRPLPD
+503 PVGEQPTRPLPGF
-515 YAIGER
+515 AIGER

-527 ALEGIAV
+527 TLEGIAV

-563 AGGNAAPQSRPDGA
+563 VGGNSAPQSRDDGA
-577 VCYRVSMQ
+577 ICYRVSMQ
-585 IHTPS
+585 VHTPS

>member
-26 TKPTVVVTVASGHT
+26 TRPTVVVTVASGHT

-91 GLGWNIDLK
+91 GLAWNIDLL
-100 QAPLRFAWSKSEGP
+100 QAPLRFAWSKSEGR

-155 ERALVAL
+155 ERALVDL
-162 DGGDMASVPPQLA
+162 VGGDMASVPPQLA

-267 GEVVLARVIATGPK
+267 GEVVLARVVATGPK

-305 PPWLDPDAPPPAPVE
+305 PPWLDPDAPPPAVVE

-326 ARAEPAPAETAPAAV
+326 APAEV
-341 APVVEPVAEPVPA
+341 APVVEPIEPVEPAAEPVVE
-354 APAKPA
+354 APARPA

-380 APAPSP
+380 APAPAPSP
-386 EPSPMPEKEPA
+386 EPVPEKEHA

-425 AELRDQVS
+425 TELRDQVS

-503 PVGEQPTRPLPD
+503 PVGEQPTRPLPT

-563 AGGNAAPQSRPDGA
+563 AGGNAAPQSRTDGA

>member
-14 EALAALLNGDSR
+14 EALAVLLNGTTR

-91 GLGWNIDLK
+91 GLGWNTHLK
-100 QAPLRFAWSKSEGP
+100 EAPLRFAWSRSEGR
-114 KLTGQLIDDALDMA
+114 KLTAQLIDDALDMA

-133 FDSARTASTRER
+133 FDGARTVSTRER
-145 RAGTVRSIMS
+145 RSGTVVSIMS
-155 ERALVAL
+155 ERALVDL
-162 DGGDMASVPPQLA
+162 GSGDLASIPPQLA
-175 QAGVPIER
+175 QAGVAIER
-183 VLAPGMHVDGV
+183 VLAPGMLVDGV
-194 LEKKSRWLDIRES
+194 LEKKSRWLDIREN
-207 RPTAEEALKTY
+207 RPSADEALKTY

-239 LHPDVTVE
+239 LHPEVTVE

-258 DDLSALLTP
+258 DDLQALLTP
-267 GEVVLARVIATGPK
+267 GEVVLARVVATTPK
-281 WRLSLREVREHD
+281 WRLSLRDVGEHE
-293 TAREALALYAGG
+293 TAREALSLYAGG
-305 PPWLDPDAPPPAPVE
+305 PPWLDPNAPAPAVE
-320 HVDPEP
+320 PVESPEP
-326 ARAEPAPAETAPAAV
+326 AAPEGEPHS
-341 APVVEPVAEPVPA
+341 PVVELVETTPEKTPVSTSSTTGR
-354 APAKPA
+354 PA

-380 APAPSP
+380 APAPERAP
-386 EPSPMPEKEPA
+386 EPEPAPA

-425 AELRDQVS
+425 ADLRDQVS

-477 DVALPVFADRERGF
+477 EVAIPVFADRERGF

-503 PVGEQPTRPLPD
+503 PVGEQPTRALPD
-515 YAIGER
+515 FAIGER

-527 ALEGIAV
+527 ALEGITI

-541 MEVLTGLAEQST
+541 MEVLTGLADQST

-563 AGGNAAPQSRPDGA
+563 AGGNSAPQSRPDGA

>member
-91 GLGWNIDLK
+91 GLAWNIDLL
-100 QAPLRFAWSKSEGP
+100 QAPLRFAWSKSEGR

-155 ERALVAL
+155 ERALVDL
-162 DGGDMASVPPQLA
+162 VGGDMASIPPQLA

-267 GEVVLARVIATGPK
+267 GEVVLARVVATGPK

-305 PPWLDPDAPPPAPVE
+305 PPWLDPDAPPPAVVE

-326 ARAEPAPAETAPAAV
+326 APAEV
-341 APVVEPVAEPVPA
+341 APVAEPVEPA
-354 APAKPA
+354 VETAVEPVVEVPPKPA

-380 APAPSP
+380 VPASEPAAVP
-386 EPSPMPEKEPA
+386 ETNHA

-425 AELRDQVS
+425 TELRDQVS

-563 AGGNAAPQSRPDGA
+563 AGGNAAPQSRTDGA

>member
-1 MSAIKRVTNTSEA
+1 
-14 EALAALLNGDSR
+14 
-26 TKPTVVVTVASGHT
+26 
-40 EPYAD
+40 
-45 VERIAAE
+45 
-52 IGDLADLYLVTTGGH
+52 
-67 TWAFS
+67 
-72 NKMTPGTQVY
+72 
-82 GGAGRVYPV
+82 
-91 GLGWNIDLK
+91 
-100 QAPLRFAWSKSEGP
+100 
-114 KLTGQLIDDALDMA
+114 
-128 AAAGL
+128 
-133 FDSARTASTRER
+133 
-145 RAGTVRSIMS
+145 
-155 ERALVAL
+155 
-162 DGGDMASVPPQLA
+162 
-175 QAGVPIER
+175 
-183 VLAPGMHVDGV
+183 
-194 LEKKSRWLDIRES
+194 
-207 RPTAEEALKTY
+207 
-218 AAGDVVPAEV
+218 
-228 RSVLAGSADLR
+228 
-239 LHPDVTVE
+239 
-247 LFRSDVTGDPD
+247 
-258 DDLSALLTP
+258 
-267 GEVVLARVIATGPK
+267 
-281 WRLSLREVREHD
+281 
-293 TAREALALYAGG
+293 
-305 PPWLDPDAPPPAPVE
+305 
-320 HVDPEP
+320 
-326 ARAEPAPAETAPAAV
+326 
-341 APVVEPVAEPVPA
+341 
-354 APAKPA
+354 
-360 IPSPAMMPRRKGE
+360 MMPRRKGE

-503 PVGEQPTRPLPD
+503 PVGEQPTRPLPN

>member
-14 EALAALLNGDSR
+14 EALAALLNGDTR

-40 EPYAD
+40 DPYAD

-100 QAPLRFAWSKSEGP
+100 QAPLRFAWNKSEGK

-155 ERALVAL
+155 ERALVDL
-162 DGGDMASVPPQLA
+162 DGGDMASIPPQLA

-247 LFRSDVTGDPD
+247 VFRSDVTGDPD

-267 GEVVLARVIATGPK
+267 GEVVLARVVATGPK

-293 TAREALALYAGG
+293 TVREALSLYAGG
-305 PPWLDPDAPPPAPVE
+305 PPWLDPDAPPPAVVE
-320 HVDPEP
+320 HVEAVPEH
-326 ARAEPAPAETAPAAV
+326 PAPDAPRTPE
-341 APVVEPVAEPVPA
+341 APEAVAEPV
-354 APAKPA
+354 APPKPA
-360 IPSPAMMPRRKGE
+360 IPTPAMMPRRKGE

-386 EPSPMPEKEPA
+386 EPLPAETA

-445 LARAARQVETRDAE
+445 LARAARQLETRDAE

-467 RRAKQRTAPP
+467 RRAKQKTAPP
-477 DVALPVFADRERGF
+477 EVALPVFADRERGF

>member
-14 EALAALLNGDSR
+14 EALAALLNGDTR

-40 EPYAD
+40 DPYAD

-91 GLGWNIDLK
+91 GLAWNIDLK
-100 QAPLRFAWSKSEGP
+100 QAPLRFAWNKSEGK

-145 RAGTVRSIMS
+145 RAGTVLSIMS
-155 ERALVAL
+155 ERALVDL
-162 DGGDMASVPPQLA
+162 GSGDLASIPPQLA

-183 VLAPGMHVDGV
+183 VLAPGMPVAGV

-207 RPTAEEALKTY
+207 RPTADEALKTY

-258 DDLSALLTP
+258 DDLQALLTP
-267 GEVVLARVIATGPK
+267 GEVVLARVVATGPK
-281 WRLSLREVREHD
+281 WRLSLRGVGEHD

-320 HVDPEP
+320 HV
-326 ARAEPAPAETAPAAV
+326 ET
-341 APVVEPVAEPVPA
+341 EPA
-354 APAKPA
+354 APTVVPEPLLEVEPAEASPASPPKPA
-360 IPSPAMMPRRKGE
+360 VPSPAMMPRRKGE

-380 APAPSP
+380 PEPEPEPAPTT
-386 EPSPMPEKEPA
+386 EPA
-397 PAKKAAVQSMSLQVT
+397 PAKKAAVLSMSLQVT

-425 AELRDQVS
+425 TELRDQVS

-477 DVALPVFADRERGF
+477 EVAPPVFADRERGF

-503 PVGEQPTRPLPD
+503 PVGEQPTRPLPGF
-515 YAIGER
+515 AIGEK

-527 ALEGIAV
+527 ALEGIAT

-563 AGGNAAPQSRPDGA
+563 VGGNSAPQSRPDGA

>member
-14 EALAALLNGDSR
+14 EALAALLNGDTR

-40 EPYAD
+40 DPYAD

-82 GGAGRVYPV
+82 GGAGRVYPI
-91 GLGWNIDLK
+91 GLGWNVDLK
-100 QAPLRFAWSKSEGP
+100 QAPLRFAWNKSEGK

-155 ERALVAL
+155 ERALVDL
-162 DGGDMASVPPQLA
+162 DGGDMASIPPQLA

-207 RPTAEEALKTY
+207 RPTAEEALKAY

-247 LFRSDVTGDPD
+247 VFRSDVTGDPD
-258 DDLSALLTP
+258 DDLQALLTP
-267 GEVVLARVIATGPK
+267 GEVVLARVVATGPK
-281 WRLSLREVREHD
+281 WRLSLREVSEHD

-305 PPWLDPDAPPPAPVE
+305 PPWLDPDAPPPAIVE
-320 HVDPEP
+320 HVETVPEPSAPEHVESTPEP
-326 ARAEPAPAETAPAAV
+326 AAEAVPEAPP
-341 APVVEPVAEPVPA
+341 
-354 APAKPA
+354 KPA
-360 IPSPAMMPRRKGE
+360 IPTPAMMPRRKGE

-380 APAPSP
+380 APAPDP
-386 EPSPMPEKEPA
+386 APTPGKESA

-445 LARAARQVETRDAE
+445 LARAARQVETRDVE

-477 DVALPVFADRERGF
+477 EVALPVFADRERGF

-503 PVGEQPTRPLPD
+503 PVGEQPTRPLPEF
-515 YAIGER
+515 AIGDR

-527 ALEGIAV
+527 ALEGIAL

>member
-14 EALAALLNGDSR
+14 EALAALLNGDTR

-40 EPYAD
+40 DPYAD

-72 NKMTPGTQVY
+72 NRMTPGTQVY

-91 GLGWNIDLK
+91 GLAWNVDLK
-100 QAPLRFAWSKSEGP
+100 QAPLRFAWNRSEGK

-155 ERALVAL
+155 ERALVDL
-162 DGGDMASVPPQLA
+162 VGGDMASVPPQLA

-218 AAGDVVPAEV
+218 AAGDIVPAQV

-247 LFRSDVTGDPD
+247 VFRSDVTGDPD

-293 TAREALALYAGG
+293 TAREALSLYAGG
-305 PPWLDPDAPPPAPVE
+305 PPWLDPDAPPPAVVDHVE
-320 HVDPEP
+320 TVPEP
-326 ARAEPAPAETAPAAV
+326 QGVEAPAETVPEP
-341 APVVEPVAEPVPA
+341 APV

-360 IPSPAMMPRRKGE
+360 VPTPAMMPRRRGE

-380 APAPSP
+380 TPVPAPSP
-386 EPSPMPEKEPA
+386 PQEKEVA

-425 AELRDQVS
+425 AGLRDQVS

-445 LARAARQVETRDAE
+445 LARAARQVETRDVE

-477 DVALPVFADRERGF
+477 EVALPVFADRERGF

-503 PVGEQPTRPLPD
+503 PVGEQPTRPLPA
-515 YAIGER
+515 YSIGER

-527 ALEGIAV
+527 ALEGIAL

>member
-1 MSAIKRVTNTSEA
+1 MTNTSEA

-26 TKPTVVVTVASGHT
+26 TRPTVVVTVASGHT
-40 EPYAD
+40 DPYAD

-91 GLGWNIDLK
+91 GLAWNIDLK
-100 QAPLRFAWSKSEGP
+100 QAPLRFAWSRSEGK

-145 RAGTVRSIMS
+145 RAGTVLSIVS
-155 ERALVAL
+155 ERALVDL
-162 DGGDMASVPPQLA
+162 GGGDMASVPPQLA

-247 LFRSDVTGDPD
+247 LFRSDVTDDPD
-258 DDLSALLTP
+258 DDLQALLTP
-267 GEVVLARVIATGPK
+267 GEVVLARVVATGPK

-305 PPWLDPDAPPPAPVE
+305 PPWLDPDAPPPAVVE
-320 HVDPEP
+320 HVDP
-326 ARAEPAPAETAPAAV
+326 APAEVAEVAA
-341 APVVEPVAEPVPA
+341 VAEPVLTVETASEPA
-354 APAKPA
+354 AEAPARAA
-360 IPSPAMMPRRKGE
+360 IPSPAMMPRRKGD

-380 APAPSP
+380 APPP
-386 EPSPMPEKEPA
+386 EPSPMPEKEQA

-425 AELRDQVS
+425 TELRDQVS

-477 DVALPVFADRERGF
+477 GVALPVFADRERGF

-515 YAIGER
+515 FAIGER

-527 ALEGIAV
+527 ALEGITV

>member
-14 EALAALLNGDSR
+14 EALAALLNGDAR

-40 EPYAD
+40 DPYAD
-45 VERIAAE
+45 MERIAAE

-100 QAPLRFAWSKSEGP
+100 QAPLRFAWNKSEGR

-145 RAGTVRSIMS
+145 RAGTILSIMS
-155 ERALVAL
+155 ERALVDL
-162 DGGDMASVPPQLA
+162 GSGDLASIPPQLA

-194 LEKKSRWLDIRES
+194 LEKKSRWLDIRGI

-258 DDLSALLTP
+258 DDLQALLTP
-267 GEVVLARVIATGPK
+267 GEVVLARVVATGPR
-281 WRLSLREVREHD
+281 WRLSLRGVGEHD

-320 HVDPEP
+320 HVET
-326 ARAEPAPAETAPAAV
+326 EPAPPATV
-341 APVVEPVAEPVPA
+341 SEPLPEDEPVETSRASPP
-354 APAKPA
+354 KPA
-360 IPSPAMMPRRKGE
+360 IPTPAMMPRRKGE
-373 PVRAVRP
+373 PVRAVP
-380 APAPSP
+380 PP
-386 EPSPMPEKEPA
+386 EPEPVPT
-397 PAKKAAVQSMSLQVT
+397 PAQEATPPKKAAVQSMSLQVT
-412 AIKAEKAHLEAEL
+412 AIKAEKARLEAEL
-425 AELRDQVS
+425 TELRDQVS

-467 RRAKQRTAPP
+467 RRAKQRSAPP
-477 DVALPVFADRERGF
+477 EVTPPVFADRERGF

-503 PVGEQPTRPLPD
+503 PLGEQPTRPLPG

-527 ALEGIAV
+527 TLEGIAV

-541 MEVLTGLAEQST
+541 MEVLTGLAEQSA

-563 AGGNAAPQSRPDGA
+563 VGGNAAPQSRDDGA

-585 IHTPS
+585 VHTPS